1 MCWSARGASCFR
13 ASCAGPLG
21 VSTEP
26 PVQGCWCLAGVPP
39 LSCAACPVQDR
50 QQRQEQPGADANGH
64 EAGGDVEA
72 RIAAAV
78 SEARSA
84 AEAEAGEEMED
95 LLACLGA

>member
-1 MCWSARGASCFR
+1 MLDG
-13 ASCAGPLG
+13 
-21 VSTEP
+21 
-26 PVQGCWCLAGVPP
+26 
-39 LSCAACPVQDR
+39 CAASVMCCHVQDR
-50 QQRQEQPGADANGH
+50 QQRQGQPGADANGD

-72 RIAAAV
+72 DIAAAV